1 MQYVTVLAIIA
12 YCTGMHTCAYTAH
25 TTIIRPFILTN
36 IAHVTILSCPWMYV
50 DASSFN
56 THKCAFTSV

>member
-25 TTIIRPFILTN
+25 PTIIRHTVLID
-36 IAHVTILSCPWMYV
+36 IADVTILCGSWMYV
-50 DASSFN
+50 DASSYN
-56 THKCAFTSV
+56 THKCACTSV